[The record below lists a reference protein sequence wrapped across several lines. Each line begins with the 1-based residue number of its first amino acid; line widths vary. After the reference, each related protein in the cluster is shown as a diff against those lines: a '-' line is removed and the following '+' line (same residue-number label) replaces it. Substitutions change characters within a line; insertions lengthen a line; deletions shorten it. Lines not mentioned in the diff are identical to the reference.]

1 MEGQVSKKKGPFDAT
16 IKELE
21 ENVFAVTN
29 FLQGCDENN
38 HFPEF
43 IVSQKKRLLELQ
55 LAIRVLEAA
64 GKVDKQECLTW
75 IDEMSDVPVV
85 ITEMLGTN
93 EWATTYNSRSISP
106 KQEIRALLE
115 ALPEPEQKKE

>member
-1 MEGQVSKKKGPFDAT
+1 MSKKKEPFDAA
-16 IKELE
+16 INELHGVIGEAE
-21 ENVFAVTN
+21 ETGIWDDLIGECKA
-29 FLQGCDENN
+29 
-38 HFPEF
+38 
-43 IVSQKKRLLELQ
+43 
-55 LAIRVLEAA
+55 AIRVLKDWPKWEPLIEAA

-115 ALPEPEQKKE
+115 ALPERAKEQA